1 MRTINPRLLGAFA
14 SLFMVGFLAST
25 PIKALAQNAQRA
37 AVAIDNFQ
45 VELSDQFAPGSEI
58 EFMLEGTP
66 RGQASV
72 RLTGVKKLITLSEVN
87 RGVYEGS
94 YTLSRR
100 DRLGSQAT
108 ARATL
113 RVRNVTAIATQSLAA
128 TMLPVPNRPA
138 PTQPPVPIPPVPP
151 LAALAIER
159 FTVVPVPR
167 IEPGA
172 ELRFA
177 AAGTPNVRASLTID
191 GVVRDVSMPEVSPGR
206 YEGAYTIRR
215 NDNFPPSLSIVAT
228 LERSGQTARSQLNQS
243 LLVDANPP
251 TVRNLSPANNE
262 ILAGNPVSVSATF
275 DDSGGVGVDPKSV
288 RIAIGGQDVTRSASV
303 TPQFFTWRG
312 DLRPGNHRVEVNAA
326 DIAGNVVRQNWTFS
340 VAGAQTMMPPA
351 QLPLQITSHVN
362 NAQVASGPIEVR
374 GKTAPDAT
382 IEVEVQAIASL
393 AGVFGINQRVFRQS
407 LRPDANGNWAFTFQ
421 SQSPVP
427 GTRYE
432 VTITTTRGDSV
443 RESKLVLFEQR

>member
-1 MRTINPRLLGAFA
+1 MRSIITRFFVALLPLLA
-14 SLFMVGFLAST
+14 MGFIAST
-25 PIKALAQNAQRA
+25 PLTALAQTAPRA
-37 AVAIDNFQ
+37 AAQIDNFQ
-45 VELSDQFAPGSEI
+45 VDLSDQFAPGSEI
-58 EFMLEGTP
+58 EFTLEGTP

-72 RLTGVKKLITLSEVN
+72 RLTGVKKLITLTEVD
-87 RGVYEGS
+87 RGVYEGN

-100 DRLGSQAT
+100 DRLGPQAT
-108 ARATL
+108 ARAML
-113 RVRNVTAIATQSLAA
+113 RVRNFTAVATQSLAGKA
-128 TMLPVPNRPA
+128 PPVANPSAPTLPA
-138 PTQPPVPIPPVPP
+138 PPT
-151 LAALAIER
+151 AALAIER

-177 AAGTPNVRASLTID
+177 AAGTPGVRASLTID
-191 GVVRDVSMPEVSPGR
+191 GVVRDVAMSEVSPGR

-228 LERSGQTARSQLNQS
+228 LERGGQTVRSQLNQA
-243 LLVDANPP
+243 LLVDAKPP
-251 TVRNLSPANNE
+251 TVRNLAPANDE
-262 ILAGNPVSVSATF
+262 VLAGNPVSVSATF

-288 RIAIGGQDVTRSASV
+288 RIAIGGQDVTRNASI

-312 DLRPGNHRVEVNAA
+312 DLRPGTHRVEVIAA
-326 DIAGNVVRQNWTFS
+326 DIAGNAVRQNWTFS
-340 VAGAQTMMPPA
+340 VAGAQTAMPAAA
-351 QLPLQITSHVN
+351 QLPMQITSHAN

-374 GKTAPDAT
+374 GRTAPDAT

-393 AGVFGINQRVFRQS
+393 AGVFGINQRVFSQS

-432 VTITTTRGDSV
+432 ATITATRGDMV
-443 RESKLVLFEQR
+443 RESKLVLFQQR